1 MLGTQL
7 SLTQASRITTLFT
20 FALSFFFTHYSSTP
34 VQTLGFKFRRKQ
46 WMWTRARSFEW
57 ISLHSNY
64 VFITG
69 RLQNIWYLFH
79 RKHST
84 IKCKL
89 YFKSDCLSFGIFVTW
104 GLSIASPVVNNLIN
118 GEKCTGIY
126 LLLFDLF
133 GSNYDIRLK
142 VICHIRS
149 TFKPTQNSFRMLSVL
164 SLMTICTALHF
175 MLVRCMFD
183 LHMYLIDLETL
194 LWLGIFYWLWL

>member
-1 MLGTQL
+1 MSCFSLLHFL
-7 SLTQASRITTLFT
+7 SSSHITAPHPFKHLDLNFEENNERGHVHVS
-20 FALSFFFTHYSSTP
+20 LSEFLCTAIMSSSQVDFKISDISSTERIP
-34 VQTLGFKFRRKQ
+34 
-46 WMWTRARSFEW
+46 
-57 ISLHSNY
+57 
-64 VFITG
+64 
-69 RLQNIWYLFH
+69 RLNVN
-79 RKHST
+79 
-84 IKCKL
+84 L

-104 GLSIASPVVNNLIN
+104 GLSIASLVVNNLIN

-142 VICHIRS
+142 VICHVRS
-149 TFKPTQNSFRMLSVL
+149 IFKPTQNSFRMLSVL

-194 LWLGIFYWLWL
+194 L